1 LIDVQKLIFVF
12 GRKPGLSHDEFARHY
27 LEVHAPLGRRVT
39 RAMAGYVV
47 NLVEQADERD
57 SNVPELDAIT
67 EIWTPSVEEFF
78 DPAHAFTSPEDG
90 RELMADHDSFIGP
103 MHAYLVSEE
112 LVEPADGTALSRF
125 KHVALV
131 GPQDGATP
139 DASARDNVV
148 RVLTPDAPDVTAFA
162 VRRLATPQDGGRLGL
177 VSGYFVSEHVMLTP
191 GGAGRAR

>member
-1 LIDVQKLIFVF
+1 VQKLIFLF

-47 NLVEQADERD
+47 NLVEHADGQE
-57 SNVPELDAIT
+57 SSLPELDAIT

-78 DPAHAFTSPEDG
+78 DPAHAFTSPDDG

-112 LVEPADGTALSRF
+112 LVEPVDGTGRSRF

-131 GPQDGATP
+131 GPHDASTP

-148 RVLTPDAPDVTAFA
+148 RALTPDAPDVTAFV
-162 VRRLATPQDGGRLGL
+162 VRRLPTSQGGGRLDL
-177 VSGYFVSEHVMLTP
+177 VSGYSVSEHVMLTP
-191 GGAGRAR
+191 GGGGRAR

>member
-1 LIDVQKLIFVF
+1 VQKIVFLF

-39 RAMAGYVV
+39 RTMTGYVV
-47 NLVEQADERD
+47 NLVEQADETD
-57 SNVPELDAIT
+57 AKLPELDAIT

-78 DPAHAFTSPEDG
+78 DPTHAFTSPEEG
-90 RELMADHDSFIGP
+90 RELMADHESFIGP

-112 LVEPADGTALSRF
+112 LVEPADGTGPSRF

-148 RVLTPDAPDVTAFA
+148 RALTPDAPDVTAFA

-177 VSGYFVSEHVMLTP
+177 VSGYVVSEHVMLTP